1 MAAVTG
7 AAFFYL
13 GCRADKLFPHLLLH
27 PFLLTDGRQ
36 KRGETGAGRQ
46 RGIFVPFVTR
56 SYSCYFL
63 MSGTLTHSADRS
75 FGGGIN
81 LSPSDQ
87 FICEPACVFHVIKP

>member
-7 AAFFYL
+7 AAAAFFYL
-13 GCRADKLFPHLLLH
+13 GCRADKLFSPS
-27 PFLLTDGRQ
+27 PIAYCIPSFLQMAGQ
-36 KRGETGAGRQ
+36 KGETGSQ
-46 RGIFVPFVTR
+46 GIFVSFVTS
-56 SYSCYFL
+56 SYSCHFL
-63 MSGTLTHSADRS
+63 MSSQCTDRS